1 MSQEDAPV
9 EAPEAEAPASEV
21 NRDAV
26 KTFDADYVKTLRNES
41 ASYRKKAQELEQ
53 RLSELEERDQSELQ
67 KAQGKAA
74 KAEQAKADAEAKL
87 IRYEVAAEKQVPAD
101 ALDLLTGTTREELE
115 AKADKLLELT
125 KNREP
130 EPDPDFDGGARE
142 PAPDPKTP
150 EESHNDS
157 ILKVLGL
164 ENHT

>member
-1 MSQEDAPV
+1 MGQEPEAPA
-9 EAPEAEAPASEV
+9 EAPEAEATPESKPS
-21 NRDAV
+21 
-26 KTFDADYVKTLRNES
+26 KTFDADYVKTLRSES

-74 KAEQAKADAEAKL
+74 KAEQAKADAEARL
-87 IRYEVAAEKQVPAD
+87 IRYEVATEKQIPAD

-125 KNREP
+125 QNRNEP
-130 EPDPDFDGGARE
+130 TPDPDFDGGARG

-150 EESHNDS
+150 EEQANDTF
-157 ILKVLGL
+157 LGLLGL
-164 ENHT
+164 EPSN